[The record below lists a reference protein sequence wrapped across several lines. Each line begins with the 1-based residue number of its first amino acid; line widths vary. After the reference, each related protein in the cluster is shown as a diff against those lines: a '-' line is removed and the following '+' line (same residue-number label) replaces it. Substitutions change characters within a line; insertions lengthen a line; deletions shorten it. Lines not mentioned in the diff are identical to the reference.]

1 MMRSSGFNMMRSSGV
16 QSAGGPGAGPTGAE
30 HLVSGKSQAVCDE
43 GSPGLL
49 TVSVLPPSSPWD
61 YPILD
66 SNNRGST
73 DHLRRGSF
81 AEGSSRQ
88 SDGSIVIEGVYMDTS
103 HSGTPQCNC
112 QQRQIAE
119 FRASV
124 RAKSAAK
131 MPPTSRDAGEQKC
144 SNVWFDSFRMEDDLS
159 QAETSRTAVSL
170 QLQFTTETETASGD
184 ANDEEDTLACD
195 GIHIAGLED
204 EDEDDEYDEYD
215 EIDEFVDFD
224 DINQLPAASQ
234 SADGCSGTTSQHQTR
249 ISTHSPRD
257 TLSPAAARA
266 QEECLGTSQALLDAK
281 FALACEPLEYQ

>member
-1 MMRSSGFNMMRSSGV
+1 MKIFNKMRSSGV
-16 QSAGGPGAGPTGAE
+16 QSAGGLKAGPTGAE
-30 HLVSGKSQAVCDE
+30 HPVSGKSQAVCDE
-43 GSPGLL
+43 GLPGLYTPL
-49 TVSVLPPSSPWD
+49 FFSPSSPLD
-61 YPILD
+61 YPIQD
-66 SNNRGST
+66 SNKRGSA

-81 AEGSSRQ
+81 AEGSARQ

-112 QQRQIAE
+112 QQRQIAD
-119 FRASV
+119 FRASI

-131 MPPTSRDAGEQKC
+131 MPPTPRDAGEQKC
-144 SNVWFDSFRMEDDLS
+144 SDVWFDSFRMEDDLS

-170 QLQFTTETETASGD
+170 QLQFTTEPETAFDD

-224 DINQLPAASQ
+224 DINHLPAASQ
-234 SADGCSGTTSQHQTR
+234 SADGSSGTTSKHQTR
-249 ISTHSPRD
+249 LSTHSPRD
-257 TLSPAAARA
+257 TLSPAAAQA

>member
-1 MMRSSGFNMMRSSGV
+1 
-16 QSAGGPGAGPTGAE
+16 
-30 HLVSGKSQAVCDE
+30 
-43 GSPGLL
+43 
-49 TVSVLPPSSPWD
+49 
-61 YPILD
+61 
-66 SNNRGST
+66 
-73 DHLRRGSF
+73 
-81 AEGSSRQ
+81 
-88 SDGSIVIEGVYMDTS
+88 MDTS